1 MHQKLKTGVIYSD
14 FDYKHRIKLT
24 IMEDSKMKKHVTIV
38 GAIHIGFGILGLIGA
53 LALFFALNFA
63 RGFVGGDEIPTM
75 VLGFLA
81 LSLPLLVGFMSTL
94 GLVGGIGLLSFQP
107 WARYLI
113 IVVAALGCLNIP
125 IGTLK
130 GVYSLWVLLQDETIK
145 LFEMRQ

>member
-1 MHQKLKTGVIYSD
+1 
-14 FDYKHRIKLT
+14 
-24 IMEDSKMKKHVTIV
+24 MEDSKMRKHVTVV
-38 GAIHIGFGILGLIGA
+38 GAIHIGFGILGLVGA
-53 LALFFALNFA
+53 LAIFFALNFA
-63 RGFVGGDEIPTM
+63 RGFVTGDEIPTV

-107 WARYLI
+107 WARYLV

-145 LFEMRQ
+145 LFQVRQ